1 MTSKNVIFEN
11 LTSDDIRNIISDVI
25 EEKFRTLSAPQK
37 IPNDYLTRQET
48 ASLLRISLPTL
59 NDFTK
64 RGLITGHRIGSR
76 VLYSREMVDSSLK
89 EIESIKYRRS

>member
-11 LTSDDIRNIISDVI
+11 LTSEDIKNIISDVV
-25 EEKFRTLSAPQK
+25 EEKFRLLLPPQQLS
-37 IPNDYLTRQET
+37 NDYLTRQET

-59 NDFTK
+59 SDFTK
-64 RGLITGHRIGSR
+64 RGLITGQRIGSR
-76 VLYSREMVDSSLK
+76 VLYSRDQVESSLK

>member
-1 MTSKNVIFEN
+1 MQNSVIIQNV
-11 LTSDDIRNIISDVI
+11 TSDELRNIIADAVEDKIVSLI
-25 EEKFRTLSAPQK
+25 PQRK
-37 IPNDYLTRQET
+37 VSNDYLTRQET
-48 ASLLRISLPTL
+48 ATLLRISLPTL

-76 VLYSREMVDSSLK
+76 VLYNREIVESSLK

>member
-1 MTSKNVIFEN
+1 MTSRNVIFEN
-11 LTSDDIRNIISDVI
+11 LTSDDIKDIISDVV
-25 EEKFRTLSAPQK
+25 EAKFKILSLPQK
-37 IPNDYLTRQET
+37 LPNEYLTRQET

-76 VLYSREMVDSSLK
+76 VLYSRDLVESSLK

>member
-1 MTSKNVIFEN
+1 MQNSVIIQNV
-11 LTSDDIRNIISDVI
+11 TPDDLKNIISNAVEDKI
-25 EEKFRTLSAPQK
+25 ASLLPQRK
-37 IPNDYLTRQET
+37 VSNDYLTRQET

-76 VLYSREMVDSSLK
+76 VLYSRDLIESSLK